1 MSLGSFSAGLS
12 GLNANGEYISV
23 IGNNLANV
31 NTIGFKA
38 SSVSFQDMVS
48 QSLGGSVNPMQIGLG
63 VSTASISPVFTQGTI
78 QNTHESTNAAIQ
90 GNGLFVV
97 ADSDGAQAYTR
108 AGAFTFDKD
117 GNLVTPDGHFLQGYT
132 GIDPVTGAV
141 IATGPLSNITVNRG
155 VLRAPTATTSF
166 TSQTNLDATTAA
178 GATFSTSIQTYD
190 SLGAPHVA
198 TITFTKQAAAGAW
211 AYQVTVPGAE
221 VTGGVAGTPFAVGN
235 GTVGFD
241 GTGQLTSVN
250 GGAPADVNI
259 ATPGWTNGAGASAWA
274 WNIVDPNGGFTLSS
288 YASPSSTSSI
298 TQNGVPPG
306 TMDNIAI
313 TADGTITG
321 TFGGGQTIAIAQIAL
336 ATFNNMK
343 GLAKLG
349 SNLYMETEAAGLPSI
364 GVPGTGARG
373 TLFGSAIELSN
384 VDIAQEFTQMI
395 LAQRGYQANSKTIT
409 VSDELLLDT
418 LNIKR

>member
-1 MSLGSFSAGLS
+1 
-12 GLNANGEYISV
+12 
-23 IGNNLANV
+23 
-31 NTIGFKA
+31 
-38 SSVSFQDMVS
+38 
-48 QSLGGSVNPMQIGLG
+48 
-63 VSTASISPVFTQGTI
+63 
-78 QNTHESTNAAIQ
+78 
-90 GNGLFVV
+90 
-97 ADSDGAQAYTR
+97 
-108 AGAFTFDKD
+108 
-117 GNLVTPDGHFLQGYT
+117 VTPDGHFLQGYT

-211 AYQVTVPGAE
+211 TYQVTVPGAE

>member
-1 MSLGSFSAGLS
+1 
-12 GLNANGEYISV
+12 
-23 IGNNLANV
+23 
-31 NTIGFKA
+31 
-38 SSVSFQDMVS
+38 
-48 QSLGGSVNPMQIGLG
+48 
-63 VSTASISPVFTQGTI
+63 
-78 QNTHESTNAAIQ
+78 
-90 GNGLFVV
+90 
-97 ADSDGAQAYTR
+97 
-108 AGAFTFDKD
+108 
-117 GNLVTPDGHFLQGYT
+117 
-132 GIDPVTGAV
+132 
-141 IATGPLSNITVNRG
+141 
-155 VLRAPTATTSF
+155 
-166 TSQTNLDATTAA
+166 
-178 GATFSTSIQTYD
+178 
-190 SLGAPHVA
+190 
-198 TITFTKQAAAGAW
+198 
-211 AYQVTVPGAE
+211 VTVPGAE